1 MKKKKTRKLTLRYEK
16 GKQTKQIKN
25 NISKSY
31 IGLFKNLMSSALIK
45 RLDPEHMN

>member
-1 MKKKKTRKLTLRYEK
+1 MKLTLRYENE
-16 GKQTKQIKN
+16 KQTKQIKN

-45 RLDPEHMN
+45 DHILNMRIGNYKT